1 MPEDWITEF
10 KKIISILEDVL
21 PIGSNINNYVQNSTM
36 NIYAWNSAVKNPFT
50 EKPNMSGA
58 SISGGGSNNRWMVL
72 EINKDEIKVNNPH
85 RVSVVVHEYFHVYQI
100 VLSDDSM
107 SPTWLSECGAGAG
120 RAR

>member
-1 MPEDWITEF
+1 M
-10 KKIISILEDVL
+10 SILEDVL

-58 SISGGGSNNRWMVL
+58 SISGDGPNNRWMVR
-72 EINKDEIKVNNPH
+72 EINKDEIKINNPH
-85 RVSVVVHEYFHVYQI
+85 RVSVVVHEDFHVYQI
-100 VLSDDSM
+100 ALSDDSM
-107 SPTWLSECGAGAG
+107 FATWLSECGAGAG